1 MSLIWEKIR
10 FKDIL
15 WFAFTQK
22 TLPKKTA
29 YFFRGLIFRLFMQ
42 KLSRKASE
50 EDESVSSSSLV
61 GDDIYPLF

>member
-1 MSLIWEKIR
+1 MSLIWEKIG

-22 TLPKKTA
+22 TLPKKTS
-29 YFFRGLIFRLFMQ
+29 YFLRGLIFQPFML
-42 KLSRKASE
+42 KLSRKATE
-50 EDESVSSSSLV
+50 EDESVSSSTQV